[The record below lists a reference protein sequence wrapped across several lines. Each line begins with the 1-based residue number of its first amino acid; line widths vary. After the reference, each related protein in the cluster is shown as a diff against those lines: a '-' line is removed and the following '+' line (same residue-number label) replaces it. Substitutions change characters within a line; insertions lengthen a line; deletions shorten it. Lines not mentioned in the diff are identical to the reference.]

1 MSKRKYCGD
10 LSESHIGE
18 IITLYG
24 WVNKVRDHGGVIF
37 VDLRDTKGVTQV
49 VFNPEEKEIFNI
61 SERLRNE
68 FIIKISGKVRARPQ
82 DAENKNLSSGSVEI
96 VATEIE
102 ILSEAQTPPY
112 SFDDD
117 VSEDVRLKHRFHDL
131 KSKKMQKNIIFRSE
145 LIKVIR
151 DFLYDKGFI
160 DIETPIL
167 TKATPE
173 GARDFLVPSRLNK
186 GDFYAL
192 PQSPQLF
199 KQLLMMSGF
208 ERYYQIAKCFRDE
221 DLRADRQPEFTQLD
235 IEQSFE
241 SSESLIN
248 YVEEMFQII
257 FKKLKNV
264 EVKVPFKKLTYQECM
279 DQYGTDAPDLRILL
293 QLNKVDHIFEKTEF
307 EIFRK
312 PANDK
317 NCKVSALVVP
327 GKDISRKDIDDYTDY
342 VSKLGAKGLAYIKC
356 NDINNIPEGLQSPL
370 IKFLDENIL
379 KNLLDFLQVK
389 NGDIIFF
396 SAGESDFVNKIM
408 SELRVIIGNQKNLKN
423 SALEILWVTD
433 FPMFEYDKNAKK
445 WKAIHHPFTK
455 PLNFNED
462 SDLASVMSDSYD
474 LVLNG
479 VEIGGG
485 SSRINKYDD
494 QIKVLKVLGLDD
506 AEIQEKFG
514 FFIDAL
520 KFGCPPHGGI
530 AFGIDRIAM
539 LLLEMS
545 SIRDVIAFP
554 KTQSGTCLMTDAPT
568 LINNNQLK
576 DLGIKT
582 DKKK

>member
-264 EVKVPFKKLTYQECM
+264 EVKVPFKKLTYQECI

-433 FPMFEYDKNAKK
+433 FPMFEYDKNAMK

>member
-145 LIKVIR
+145 LVKVIR

-317 NCKVSALVVP
+317 NSKVSALVVP

-433 FPMFEYDKNAKK
+433 FPMFEYDKNAMK

-545 SIRDVIAFP
+545 SIRDVIGFP

>member
-370 IKFLDENIL
+370 IKFLDEKIL

-389 NGDIIFF
+389 DGDIIFF

-433 FPMFEYDKNAKK
+433 FPMFEYDKNAMK

-576 DLGIKT
+576 DLGINT

>member
-37 VDLRDTKGVTQV
+37 VDLRDTKGVIQV

-131 KSKKMQKNIIFRSE
+131 KSKKMQENIIFRSE

-356 NDINNIPEGLQSPL
+356 NNINNIPEGLQSPL

-576 DLGIKT
+576 DLGINT

>member
-37 VDLRDTKGVTQV
+37 VDLRDTKGVIQV

-131 KSKKMQKNIIFRSE
+131 KSKKMQENIIFRSE

-279 DQYGTDAPDLRILL
+279 DQYGTDAPDLRIFL
-293 QLNKVDHIFEKTEF
+293 QLKKVDHIFEKTEF

-356 NDINNIPEGLQSPL
+356 NNINNIPEGLQSPL

-576 DLGIKT
+576 DLGINT

>member
-37 VDLRDTKGVTQV
+37 VDLRDTKGVIQV

-131 KSKKMQKNIIFRSE
+131 KSKKMQENIIFRSE

-312 PANDK
+312 PAIDK

-356 NDINNIPEGLQSPL
+356 NNINNIPEGLQSPL

-576 DLGIKT
+576 DLGINT

>member
-49 VFNPEEKEIFNI
+49 VFNPEEREIFNI

-257 FKKLKNV
+257 FKKLKNI

-433 FPMFEYDKNAKK
+433 FPMFEYDKNAMK

-485 SSRINKYDD
+485 SSRINEYDD

-576 DLGIKT
+576 DLGINT

>member
-37 VDLRDTKGVTQV
+37 VDLRDTKGVIQV
-49 VFNPEEKEIFNI
+49 VFNPEEKEIFKI

-145 LIKVIR
+145 LVKVIR

-433 FPMFEYDKNAKK
+433 FPMFEYDKNAMK

>member
-37 VDLRDTKGVTQV
+37 VDLRDTKGVIQV

-131 KSKKMQKNIIFRSE
+131 KSKKMQENIIFRSE

-312 PANDK
+312 PAIDK

-356 NDINNIPEGLQSPL
+356 NNINNIPEGLQSPL

-389 NGDIIFF
+389 DGDIIFF

-433 FPMFEYDKNAKK
+433 FPMFEYDKNAMK

-576 DLGIKT
+576 DLGINT

>member
-131 KSKKMQKNIIFRSE
+131 KSKKMQENIIFRSE

-576 DLGIKT
+576 DLGINT

>member
-37 VDLRDTKGVTQV
+37 VDLRDTKGVIQV

-131 KSKKMQKNIIFRSE
+131 KSKKMQENIIFRSE

-327 GKDISRKDIDDYTDY
+327 GKDISRRDIDDYTDY

-389 NGDIIFF
+389 DGDIIFF

-433 FPMFEYDKNAKK
+433 FPMFEYDKNAMK

>member
-248 YVEEMFQII
+248 YVEDMFQII

-279 DQYGTDAPDLRILL
+279 DQYGTDAPDLRIIL

-370 IKFLDENIL
+370 IKFLDEKIL

-389 NGDIIFF
+389 DGDIIFF

-433 FPMFEYDKNAKK
+433 FPMFEYDKNAMK

>member
-145 LIKVIR
+145 LVKVIR

-433 FPMFEYDKNAKK
+433 FPMFEYDKNAMK

-485 SSRINKYDD
+485 SSRINKYDE

>member
-37 VDLRDTKGVTQV
+37 VDLRDTKGVIQV

-131 KSKKMQKNIIFRSE
+131 KSKKMQENIIFRSE

-264 EVKVPFKKLTYQECM
+264 EVNVPFKKLTYQECM

-356 NDINNIPEGLQSPL
+356 NNINNIPEGLQSPL

-389 NGDIIFF
+389 DGDIIFF

-576 DLGIKT
+576 DLGINT

>member
-37 VDLRDTKGVTQV
+37 VDLRDTKGVIQV

-131 KSKKMQKNIIFRSE
+131 KSKKMQENIIFRSE
-145 LIKVIR
+145 LIKIIR

-356 NDINNIPEGLQSPL
+356 NNINNIPEGLQSPL

-389 NGDIIFF
+389 DGDIIFF

-576 DLGIKT
+576 DLGINT

>member
-279 DQYGTDAPDLRILL
+279 DQYGTDAPDLRIIL

-433 FPMFEYDKNAKK
+433 FPMFEYDKNAMK

>member
-49 VFNPEEKEIFNI
+49 VFNPEEREIFNI

-433 FPMFEYDKNAKK
+433 FPMFEYDKNAMK

-576 DLGIKT
+576 DLGINT

>member
-37 VDLRDTKGVTQV
+37 VDLRDTKGVIQV
-49 VFNPEEKEIFNI
+49 VFNPEEKEIFKI

-131 KSKKMQKNIIFRSE
+131 KSKKMQENIIFRSE

-264 EVKVPFKKLTYQECM
+264 EVNVPFKKLTYQECM

-312 PANDK
+312 PAIDK

-327 GKDISRKDIDDYTDY
+327 GKDISRKDIDYYTDY

-433 FPMFEYDKNAKK
+433 FPMFEYDKNAMK

>member
-1 MSKRKYCGD
+1 MSKRKYCGG

-37 VDLRDTKGVTQV
+37 VDLRDSKGVIQV

-82 DAENKNLSSGSVEI
+82 DAENKNLSSGSVEV

-131 KSKKMQKNIIFRSE
+131 KSKKMQENIIFRSE

-264 EVKVPFKKLTYQECM
+264 EVKIPFKKLTYQECM

-312 PANDK
+312 PAIDK

-356 NDINNIPEGLQSPL
+356 NNIKNIPEGLQSPL

-389 NGDIIFF
+389 DGDIIFF

-455 PLNFNED
+455 PLNFNDD

-539 LLLEMS
+539 LLLDMS

-576 DLGIKT
+576 DLGINT

>member
-49 VFNPEEKEIFNI
+49 VFNPEEREIFNI

-433 FPMFEYDKNAKK
+433 FPMFEYDKNAMK

-485 SSRINKYDD
+485 SSRINEYDD

-576 DLGIKT
+576 DLGINT

>member
-37 VDLRDTKGVTQV
+37 VDLRDTKGVIQV
-49 VFNPEEKEIFNI
+49 VFNPEEKEIFKI

-131 KSKKMQKNIIFRSE
+131 KSKKMQENIIFRSE

-312 PANDK
+312 PAIDK

-356 NDINNIPEGLQSPL
+356 NNINNIPEGLQSPL

-389 NGDIIFF
+389 DGDIIFF

-576 DLGIKT
+576 DLGINT

>member
-433 FPMFEYDKNAKK
+433 FPMFEYDKNAMK

-506 AEIQEKFG
+506 AEIKEKFG

>member
-37 VDLRDTKGVTQV
+37 VDLRDTKGVIQV

-131 KSKKMQKNIIFRSE
+131 KSKKMQENIIFRSE

-312 PANDK
+312 PAIDK

-356 NDINNIPEGLQSPL
+356 NNINNIPEGLQSPL

-389 NGDIIFF
+389 DGDIIFF

-576 DLGIKT
+576 DLGINT

>member
-82 DAENKNLSSGSVEI
+82 DAENKNLSSGSVEV

-102 ILSEAQTPPY
+102 ILSEAKTPPY

-433 FPMFEYDKNAKK
+433 FPMFEYDKNAMK

>member
-327 GKDISRKDIDDYTDY
+327 GIDISRKDIDDYTDY

-433 FPMFEYDKNAKK
+433 FPMFEYDKNAMK

-485 SSRINKYDD
+485 SSRINEYDD

>member
-37 VDLRDTKGVTQV
+37 VDLRDTKGVIQV

-145 LIKVIR
+145 LVKVIR
-151 DFLYDKGFI
+151 DFLYDKDFI

-264 EVKVPFKKLTYQECM
+264 EVNVPFKKLTYQECM

>member
-356 NDINNIPEGLQSPL
+356 NNINNIPEGLQSPL

-389 NGDIIFF
+389 DGDIIFF

-433 FPMFEYDKNAKK
+433 FPMFEYDKNAMK

>member
-37 VDLRDTKGVTQV
+37 VDLRDTKGVIQV

-131 KSKKMQKNIIFRSE
+131 KSKKMQENIIFRSE

-356 NDINNIPEGLQSPL
+356 NNINNIPEGLQSPL

-389 NGDIIFF
+389 DGDIIFF

-576 DLGIKT
+576 DLGINT

>member
-37 VDLRDTKGVTQV
+37 VDLRDTKGVIQV

-279 DQYGTDAPDLRILL
+279 DQYGTDAPDLRIFL

-356 NDINNIPEGLQSPL
+356 NNINNIPEGLQSPL

-389 NGDIIFF
+389 DGDIIFF

-576 DLGIKT
+576 DLGINT

>member
-37 VDLRDTKGVTQV
+37 VDLRDTKGVIQV
-49 VFNPEEKEIFNI
+49 VFNPEEKEIFKI

-96 VATEIE
+96 VASEIE

-356 NDINNIPEGLQSPL
+356 NNINNIPEGLQSPL

-389 NGDIIFF
+389 DGDIIFF

-433 FPMFEYDKNAKK
+433 FPMFEYDKNAMK

>member
-356 NDINNIPEGLQSPL
+356 NNINNIPEGLQSPL

-576 DLGIKT
+576 DLGINT

>member
-37 VDLRDTKGVTQV
+37 VDLRDSKGVIQV

-82 DAENKNLSSGSVEI
+82 DAENKNLSSGSVEV

-102 ILSEAQTPPY
+102 ILSEAKTPPY

-131 KSKKMQKNIIFRSE
+131 KSKKMQENIIFRSE

-248 YVEEMFQII
+248 YVEEMFKII
-257 FKKLKNV
+257 FKKVKNV
-264 EVKVPFKKLTYQECM
+264 EVKVPFKKLTYHECM
-279 DQYGTDAPDLRILL
+279 DQYGTDAPDLRIFL
-293 QLNKVDHIFEKTEF
+293 QLKKVDHIFEKTEF

-312 PANDK
+312 PAIDK

-356 NDINNIPEGLQSPL
+356 NNIKNIPEGLQSPL

-389 NGDIIFF
+389 DGDIIFF

-455 PLNFNED
+455 PLNFNDD

-539 LLLEMS
+539 LLLDMS

-576 DLGIKT
+576 DLGINT

>member
-131 KSKKMQKNIIFRSE
+131 KSKKMQENIIFRSE

-151 DFLYDKGFI
+151 DFLYDKDFI

-356 NDINNIPEGLQSPL
+356 NNINNIPEGLQSPL

-389 NGDIIFF
+389 DGDIIFF

-576 DLGIKT
+576 DLGINT

>member
-279 DQYGTDAPDLRILL
+279 DQYGTDAPDLRIIL

-576 DLGIKT
+576 DLGINT

>member
-37 VDLRDTKGVTQV
+37 VDLRDTKGVIQV

-131 KSKKMQKNIIFRSE
+131 KSKKMQENIIFRSE
-145 LIKVIR
+145 LIKIIR

-264 EVKVPFKKLTYQECM
+264 EVNVPFKKLTYQECM

-389 NGDIIFF
+389 DGDIIFF

-568 LINNNQLK
+568 SINNNQLK
-576 DLGIKT
+576 DLGINT

>member
-37 VDLRDTKGVTQV
+37 VDLRDTKGVIQV

-131 KSKKMQKNIIFRSE
+131 KSKKMQENIIFRSE

-279 DQYGTDAPDLRILL
+279 DQYGTDAPDLRIFL

-356 NDINNIPEGLQSPL
+356 NNINNIPEGLQSPL

-389 NGDIIFF
+389 DGDIIFF

-576 DLGIKT
+576 DLGINT

>member
-37 VDLRDTKGVTQV
+37 VDLRDTKGVIQV

-131 KSKKMQKNIIFRSE
+131 KSKKMQENIIFRSE
-145 LIKVIR
+145 LIKIIR

-264 EVKVPFKKLTYQECM
+264 EVNVPFKKLTYQECM

-356 NDINNIPEGLQSPL
+356 NNINNIPEGLQSPL

-389 NGDIIFF
+389 DGDIIFF

-576 DLGIKT
+576 DLGINT